1 MNTIIYKL
9 LSKTND
15 ERNLNDSLLENLYQY
30 YDEKSI
36 ELNYEKNISK
46 DDFDKIFNTVYD
58 VLKLKIND
66 DEAYEAMINYL
77 SLLIADARDGFNVDI
92 NWSIKYIWYLCAGI
106 KEEIKPKYKDC
117 ISFIQQQLIK
127 EFSIKET
134 INEKV
139 KRKIFTSYMTN
150 I

>member
-1 MNTIIYKL
+1 MNIVVYKL
-9 LSKTND
+9 LSKTNE
-15 ERNLNDSLLENLYQY
+15 ERKLDDSLLENLYQY

-46 DDFDKIFNTVYD
+46 DDFNRIFNTVYD
-58 VLKLKIND
+58 VLRLRIND
-66 DEAYEAMINYL
+66 EEAIEAMANYL

-92 NWSIKYIWYLCAGI
+92 NWCIKYIWYLCAGT
-106 KEEIKPKYKDC
+106 KEIKPKYKDC
-117 ISFIQQQLIK
+117 ISFIQKKLLK

-134 INEKV
+134 VSEKV
-139 KRKIFTSYMTN
+139 KRKVFTSCMTN

>member
-1 MNTIIYKL
+1 MNIVVYKL
-9 LSKTND
+9 LSITNE
-15 ERNLNDSLLENLYQY
+15 ERKLDDSLLENLYQY

-46 DDFDKIFNTVYD
+46 DDFNRIFNIVYD
-58 VLKLKIND
+58 VLKLRIND
-66 DEAYEAMINYL
+66 EEAIEAMVNYL
-77 SLLIADARDGFNVDI
+77 KLLIADARDGFNVDI
-92 NWSIKYIWYLCAGI
+92 NWCIKYIWYLGAGL
-106 KEEIKPKYKDC
+106 KERKQKYKDC
-117 ISFIQQQLIK
+117 ISFIQQQLLK

-134 INEKV
+134 VSEKV

>member
-1 MNTIIYKL
+1 MNIVVYKL
-9 LSKTND
+9 LSITNE
-15 ERNLNDSLLENLYQY
+15 ERKLDDSLLENLYQY

-46 DDFDKIFNTVYD
+46 DDFNRIFNIVYD
-58 VLKLKIND
+58 VLKLRIND
-66 DEAYEAMINYL
+66 EEAIEAMVNYL
-77 SLLIADARDGFNVDI
+77 KLLIADARDGFNVDI
-92 NWSIKYIWYLCAGI
+92 NWCIKYIWYLGAGL
-106 KEEIKPKYKDC
+106 KERKQKYKDC

-134 INEKV
+134 VSEKV
-139 KRKIFTSYMTN
+139 KRKVFTSCMTN

>member
-1 MNTIIYKL
+1 MNIVVYKL
-9 LSKTND
+9 LSKTKE
-15 ERNLNDSLLENLYQY
+15 ERKLDDSLLENLYQY

-46 DDFDKIFNTVYD
+46 DDFNRIFNIVYD
-58 VLKLKIND
+58 VLRLKIND
-66 DEAYEAMINYL
+66 EEAIDAMANYL

-92 NWSIKYIWYLCAGI
+92 NWCIKYIWYLGAGL
-106 KEEIKPKYKDC
+106 KERKQKYKDC
-117 ISFIQQQLIK
+117 ISFIQQQLLK

-134 INEKV
+134 VSEKV
-139 KRKIFTSYMTN
+139 KRKVFTSCMTN

>member
-1 MNTIIYKL
+1 MNIVVYKL
-9 LSKTND
+9 LSITNE
-15 ERNLNDSLLENLYQY
+15 ERKLDDSLLENLYQY

-46 DDFDKIFNTVYD
+46 DDFNRIFNIVYD
-58 VLKLKIND
+58 VLKLRIND
-66 DEAYEAMINYL
+66 EETIEAMVNYL
-77 SLLIADARDGFNVDI
+77 KLLIADARDGFNVDI
-92 NWSIKYIWYLCAGI
+92 NWCIKYIWYLGAGL
-106 KEEIKPKYKDC
+106 KERKQKYKDC
-117 ISFIQQQLIK
+117 ISFIQQQLLK

-134 INEKV
+134 VSEKV

>member
-1 MNTIIYKL
+1 MNIVVYKL
-9 LSKTND
+9 LSITNE
-15 ERNLNDSLLENLYQY
+15 ERKLDDSLLENLYQY

-46 DDFDKIFNTVYD
+46 DDFNRIFNTVYD
-58 VLKLKIND
+58 VLRLKIND
-66 DEAYEAMINYL
+66 EEAIDAMANYL

-92 NWSIKYIWYLCAGI
+92 NWCIKYIWYLGAGL
-106 KEEIKPKYKDC
+106 KERKQKYKDC
-117 ISFIQQQLIK
+117 ISFIQQQLLK

-134 INEKV
+134 VSEKV

>member
-1 MNTIIYKL
+1 MNIVVYKL
-9 LSKTND
+9 LSITNE
-15 ERNLNDSLLENLYQY
+15 ERKLDDSLLENLYQY

-46 DDFDKIFNTVYD
+46 DDFNRIFNIVYD
-58 VLKLKIND
+58 VLKLRIND
-66 DEAYEAMINYL
+66 EETIEAMVNYL
-77 SLLIADARDGFNVDI
+77 KLLIADARDGFNVDI
-92 NWSIKYIWYLCAGI
+92 NWCIKYIWYLGAGL
-106 KEEIKPKYKDC
+106 KERKQKYKDC
-117 ISFIQQQLIK
+117 ISFIQQQLLK

-134 INEKV
+134 ANEKV

>member
-1 MNTIIYKL
+1 MNIVVYKL
-9 LSKTND
+9 LSITNE
-15 ERNLNDSLLENLYQY
+15 ERKLDDSLLENLYQY

-46 DDFDKIFNTVYD
+46 DDFNRIFNIVYD
-58 VLKLKIND
+58 VLKLRIND
-66 DEAYEAMINYL
+66 EEAIDAMANYL

-92 NWSIKYIWYLCAGI
+92 NWCIKYIWYLGAGL
-106 KEEIKPKYKDC
+106 KERKQKYKDC
-117 ISFIQQQLIK
+117 ISFIQQQLLK

-134 INEKV
+134 VSEKV

>member
-1 MNTIIYKL
+1 MNIVVYKL
-9 LSKTND
+9 LSKTKE
-15 ERNLNDSLLENLYQY
+15 ERKLDVSLLENLYQY

-46 DDFDKIFNTVYD
+46 DDFNRIFNIVYD
-58 VLKLKIND
+58 VLRLKIND
-66 DEAYEAMINYL
+66 EEAIEAMVNYL
-77 SLLIADARDGFNVDI
+77 KLLIADARDGFNVDI
-92 NWSIKYIWYLCAGI
+92 NWCIKYIWYLGAGL
-106 KEEIKPKYKDC
+106 KEIKPKYKDC
-117 ISFIQQQLIK
+117 ISFIQQQLLK

-134 INEKV
+134 VSEKV

>member
-1 MNTIIYKL
+1 MNIVVYKL
-9 LSKTND
+9 LSKTNE
-15 ERNLNDSLLENLYQY
+15 ERNLDDLSLENLYQY

-92 NWSIKYIWYLCAGI
+92 NWCIKYIWYLSAGL
-106 KEEIKPKYKDC
+106 KEIKPKYKDC
-117 ISFIQQQLIK
+117 ISFIQQQLLK

-134 INEKV
+134 ANEKV

>member
-1 MNTIIYKL
+1 MNIVVYKL
-9 LSKTND
+9 LSKTKE
-15 ERNLNDSLLENLYQY
+15 ERKLDDSLLENLYQY

-46 DDFDKIFNTVYD
+46 DDFNRIFNTVYD
-58 VLKLKIND
+58 VLRLKIND
-66 DEAYEAMINYL
+66 EEAIDAMANYL

-92 NWSIKYIWYLCAGI
+92 NWCIKYIWYLGAGL
-106 KEEIKPKYKDC
+106 KERKQKYKDC
-117 ISFIQQQLIK
+117 IPFIQQKLLK

-134 INEKV
+134 VNEKV
-139 KRKIFTSYMTN
+139 KRKVFTSYMAN

>member
-1 MNTIIYKL
+1 MNIVVYKL
-9 LSKTND
+9 LSKTNE
-15 ERNLNDSLLENLYQY
+15 ERKLDDSLLENLYQY

-46 DDFDKIFNTVYD
+46 DDFNRIFNTVYD
-58 VLKLKIND
+58 VLRLRIND
-66 DEAYEAMINYL
+66 EEAIEAMANYL

-92 NWSIKYIWYLCAGI
+92 NWCIKYIWYLCAGT
-106 KEEIKPKYKDC
+106 KEIKPKYKDC
-117 ISFIQQQLIK
+117 ISFIQKKLLK

-134 INEKV
+134 VNDKV

>member
-15 ERNLNDSLLENLYQY
+15 EKNLDNSLLENLYQY

-58 VLKLKIND
+58 VLYLKINY

-92 NWSIKYIWYLCAGI
+92 NWCIKYIWYLCAGT
-106 KEEIKPKYKDC
+106 KEIKPKYKDC
-117 ISFIQQQLIK
+117 ISFIQKKLLK

-134 INEKV
+134 VNDKV

>member
-1 MNTIIYKL
+1 MNIVVYKL
-9 LSKTND
+9 LSITKE
-15 ERNLNDSLLENLYQY
+15 ERKLDDSLLENLYQY

-46 DDFDKIFNTVYD
+46 DDFNRIFNIVYD
-58 VLKLKIND
+58 VLKLRIND
-66 DEAYEAMINYL
+66 EEAIEAMVNYL
-77 SLLIADARDGFNVDI
+77 KLLIADARDGFNVDI
-92 NWSIKYIWYLCAGI
+92 NWCIKYIWYLGAGL
-106 KEEIKPKYKDC
+106 KERKQKYKDC
-117 ISFIQQQLIK
+117 ISFIQQQLLK

-134 INEKV
+134 VSEKV

>member
-1 MNTIIYKL
+1 MNIVVYKL
-9 LSKTND
+9 LSITNE
-15 ERNLNDSLLENLYQY
+15 ERKLDDSLLENLYQY

-46 DDFDKIFNTVYD
+46 DDFNRIFNIVYD
-58 VLKLKIND
+58 VLKLRIND
-66 DEAYEAMINYL
+66 ETIEAMVNYL
-77 SLLIADARDGFNVDI
+77 KLLIADARDGFNVDI
-92 NWSIKYIWYLCAGI
+92 NWCIKYIWYLGAGL
-106 KEEIKPKYKDC
+106 KERKQKYKDC
-117 ISFIQQQLIK
+117 ISFIQQQLLK

-134 INEKV
+134 ANEKV

>member
-1 MNTIIYKL
+1 MNTVIYKL
-9 LSKTND
+9 LSKTNE
-15 ERNLNDSLLENLYQY
+15 ERNLDDLSLENLYQY

-77 SLLIADARDGFNVDI
+77 LF
-92 NWSIKYIWYLCAGI
+92 
-106 KEEIKPKYKDC
+106 
-117 ISFIQQQLIK
+117 ISFN
-127 EFSIKET
+127 S
-134 INEKV
+134 
-139 KRKIFTSYMTN
+139 RC
-150 I
+150 

>member
-1 MNTIIYKL
+1 MNIVVYKL
-9 LSKTND
+9 LSKTNE
-15 ERNLNDSLLENLYQY
+15 ERKLDDSLLENLYQY
-30 YDEKSI
+30 YDEKSF

-46 DDFDKIFNTVYD
+46 DDFNRIFNTVYD
-58 VLKLKIND
+58 VLRLRIND
-66 DEAYEAMINYL
+66 EEAIEAMANYL

-92 NWSIKYIWYLCAGI
+92 NWCIKYIWYLCAGT
-106 KEEIKPKYKDC
+106 KEIKPKYKDC
-117 ISFIQQQLIK
+117 ISFIQKKLLK

-134 INEKV
+134 VNDKV

>member
-1 MNTIIYKL
+1 MNIVVYKL
-9 LSKTND
+9 LSKTNE
-15 ERNLNDSLLENLYQY
+15 ERKLDDSLLENLYQY

-46 DDFDKIFNTVYD
+46 DDFNRIFNIVYD
-58 VLKLKIND
+58 VLRLKIND
-66 DEAYEAMINYL
+66 EEAIDAMANYL

-92 NWSIKYIWYLCAGI
+92 NWCIKYIWYLGAGL
-106 KEEIKPKYKDC
+106 KERKQKYKDC
-117 ISFIQQQLIK
+117 ISFIQQKLLK

-134 INEKV
+134 IDEKV
-139 KRKIFTSYMTN
+139 KRKVFTSYMTN

>member
-1 MNTIIYKL
+1 MNIVVYKL
-9 LSKTND
+9 LSKTNE
-15 ERNLNDSLLENLYQY
+15 ERKLDDSLLENLYQY

-46 DDFDKIFNTVYD
+46 DDFNRIFNTVYD
-58 VLKLKIND
+58 VLRLRIND
-66 DEAYEAMINYL
+66 EEAIEAMVNYL
-77 SLLIADARDGFNVDI
+77 KLLIADARDGFNVDI
-92 NWSIKYIWYLCAGI
+92 NWCIKYIWYLSAGT
-106 KEEIKPKYKDC
+106 KEIKPKYKDC
-117 ISFIQQQLIK
+117 ISFIQKKLLK

-134 INEKV
+134 VNDKV

>member
-1 MNTIIYKL
+1 MNIVVYKL
-9 LSKTND
+9 LSKTNE
-15 ERNLNDSLLENLYQY
+15 ERNLDDSLLENLYQY

-46 DDFDKIFNTVYD
+46 DDFNRIFNTVYD

-66 DEAYEAMINYL
+66 EEAIEAMANYL

-92 NWSIKYIWYLCAGI
+92 NWCIKYIWYLCAGT
-106 KEEIKPKYKDC
+106 KEIKPKYKDC
-117 ISFIQQQLIK
+117 ISFIQKKLLK

-134 INEKV
+134 VNDKV

>member
-1 MNTIIYKL
+1 MNTVIYKL
-9 LSKTND
+9 LSKTNE
-15 ERNLNDSLLENLYQY
+15 ERNLDDSLLENLYQY

-36 ELNYEKNISK
+36 DLDYEKNISK
-46 DDFDKIFNTVYD
+46 DDFNKIFNTVYN

-66 DEAYEAMINYL
+66 DEIQKAMVNYL
-77 SLLIADARDGFNVDI
+77 KLLIADARDGFNVDI
-92 NWSIKYIWYLCAGI
+92 NWCIKYIWYLGAGL
-106 KEEIKPKYKDC
+106 KERKQKYKDC
-117 ISFIQQQLIK
+117 ISFIQQQLLK

-134 INEKV
+134 ANEKV